1 MNTEV
6 EIKSEAAIKRPRIIH
21 EGAAKSRRWKNF
33 IRNWQLYALLALPLA
48 FFLLFKYGPVYGISI
63 AFKDY
68 NLFKGIAGSEW
79 IGLETFR
86 EIFAN
91 REFYVALRNTLALNF
106 LDLLVS
112 FPAPII
118 LAIMLNELTSS
129 RIKKMSQT
137 ILYLPHFISWVIIG
151 GVFYQVLAT
160 NSGIVNVLLGRIGL
174 GPIPFLSDP
183 AYWVVTYLFT
193 GVWQS
198 AGWGTII
205 YLAAIVGINKE
216 LYEAA
221 KIDGAG
227 RFAAIRN
234 ITLPG
239 ISSTMVTL
247 LVLNL
252 GQMVQIGFERPYVIG
267 NVMVKDVSEVLS
279 TFTYTMGL
287 QSGRFSFATGVGLF
301 QGLVGLIF
309 ILAANKFAKRWT
321 GKGII

>member
-1 MNTEV
+1 MNMQV
-6 EIKSEAAIKRPRIIH
+6 EINSEAAVKRPRVTR
-21 EGAAKSRRWKNF
+21 GAEARSRRWKNLL
-33 IRNWQLYALLALPLA
+33 RNWQLYALLALPLI

-91 REFYVALRNTLALNF
+91 REFYVALRNTLVLNF

-118 LAIMLNELTSS
+118 LAIMLNELTSF
-129 RIKKMSQT
+129 RIKKLSQT

-160 NSGIVNVLLGRIGL
+160 NSGIVNVLLGHIEL

-183 AYWVVTYLFT
+183 AYWVMTYLFT

-227 RFAAIRN
+227 RLETIRN

-239 ISSTMVTL
+239 IRPTMVTL

-301 QGLVGLIF
+301 QGLVGLVF
-309 ILAANKFAKRWT
+309 ILAANKLAKRWI
-321 GKGII
+321 GNGII